1 MESRLKKSLN
11 ANGRQDR
18 SNGESSHQA
27 PEEKFISTQE
37 RKKMWSEEWTQSA
50 LPKLPEVDGWHLCW
64 LSTTNSYDSIDKRI
78 RLGYV
83 PVKSEELPGDYSDY
97 RVKSGEHVG
106 YVSCNEMLLFKI
118 PMDVFTEV
126 MTHMHHDLPR
136 EEAEKVKIQMENV
149 QGARDSN
156 GRPLISV
163 KVREWALLNG
173 NQTERPYFRAKFRRK
188 LCLAH

>member
-18 SNGESSHQA
+18 SNGEASHSA
-27 PEEKFISTQE
+27 PEDKFISAQE

-50 LPKLPEVDGWHLCW
+50 LPKLPNMDGWHPCW

-83 PVKSEELPGDYSDY
+83 PVKADELPGYEDY

-106 YVSCNEMLLFKI
+106 YISCNEMLLFKI
-118 PMDVFTEV
+118 PMEIFQEV
-126 MTHMHHDLPR
+126 MTHMHHDKPR
-136 EEAEKVKIQMENV
+136 EEAEKVMVQMENL
-149 QGARDSN
+149 QGQRDSN
-156 GRPLISV
+156 GRRLMEIEGEGIGSIDKQPSKMPIF
-163 KVREWALLNG
+163 AG
-173 NQTERPYFRAKFRRK
+173 
-188 LCLAH
+188 

>member
-18 SNGESSHQA
+18 SNGEASHSA
-27 PEEKFISTQE
+27 PEDKFISAQE

-50 LPKLPEVDGWHLCW
+50 LPKLPNLSGWHLCW

-83 PVKSEELPGDYSDY
+83 PVKSEELPGFEDY

-106 YVSCNEMLLFKI
+106 HISCNEMLLFKL
-118 PMDVFTEV
+118 PMDIFQEI
-126 MTHMHHDLPR
+126 MTYQHHDKPR
-136 EEAEKVKIQMENV
+136 EEADKIRV
-149 QGARDSN
+149 QIESLQGQRDSN
-156 GRPLISV
+156 GKSLVNVEGEGIGGIEQQPSKNPV
-163 KVREWALLNG
+163 FAG
-173 NQTERPYFRAKFRRK
+173 
-188 LCLAH
+188 